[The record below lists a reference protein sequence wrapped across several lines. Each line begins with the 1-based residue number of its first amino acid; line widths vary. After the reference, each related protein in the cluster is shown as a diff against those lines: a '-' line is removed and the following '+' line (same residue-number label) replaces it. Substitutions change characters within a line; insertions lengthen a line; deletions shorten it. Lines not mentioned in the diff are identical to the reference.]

1 MRITL
6 AMWLCLLGAQSQV
19 VAQDNERATA
29 NDSLSVIPR
38 GALLRSAVIPGWG
51 QLHNGHPWKA
61 ALFAGTASGLLAS
74 ALLEVRSLNGV
85 TTAEARDT
93 RSNRRNTRFLYFG
106 LTVTLAAIDAY
117 PAEEMDIFLVKNAEG
132 GPHAAVRAGF
142 DATTAPAVLVYMADD
157 DYNADR
163 DHNCTH

>member
-1 MRITL
+1 MKTELGMRITL

-85 TTAEARDT
+85 TTAEARET

-106 LTVTLAAIDAY
+106 LTVTLAAIDAFVD
-117 PAEEMDIFLVKNAEG
+117 AHL
-132 GPHAAVRAGF
+132 AGF
-142 DATTAPAVLVYMADD
+142 DQVGVSASADALQLRLD
-157 DYNADR
+157 VEW
-163 DHNCTH
+163 